1 MDKKF
6 ILQELCNFNNIHILK
21 MQAKSLDEILYQIKE
36 SFIELDHR
44 AIASVLDGEIKAYN
58 NFMDTHC
65 SVLKSIKLKYSLD
78 DITVI
83 KLIESLVVENKNQ
96 LIDLIIIDPY
106 NLKYGS
112 KELKNDFEVVRLA
125 IEKNGMTLMYASE
138 ELKDNKEL
146 VMIAVRQYS
155 NAINSASLRLQ
166 NDMDVI
172 RINSK
177 KDDDLPF

>member
-6 ILQELCNFNNIHILK
+6 ILQELYNLNNIPLLKKQASSVDRLLYHIK
-21 MQAKSLDEILYQIKE
+21 D

-44 AIASVLDGEIKAYN
+44 AIFSVLNAELKAYN
-58 NFMDTHC
+58 DFLDTHC
-65 SVLKSIKLKYSLD
+65 SVLKSIKLKYGLD

-83 KLIESLVVENKNQ
+83 ELIESLVYKNKNQ
-96 LIDLIIIDPY
+96 LIDLIKIDPH
-106 NLKYGS
+106 NLKDGS
-112 KELKNDFEVVRLA
+112 EELKNDFEVVRVA

-138 ELKDNKEL
+138 ELRDNKEL

-155 NAINSASLRLQ
+155 NAIYSASLRLQ